1 MTSTTHHVYT
11 KSRLI
16 RELAFRAGI
25 KQTASRQLLDVLV
38 EIIKRETPNGPF
50 ILPGLFKFEL
60 VPRKARRIRNPR
72 TGEALIIPPQKTLK
86 VTISRAAKLA
96 IAPRL
101 PAVPAATYV
110 PPTEEP
116 VATTEQVPTPAE
128 PTVATATPAPAPAET
143 PAAAESA
150 PAPAETPAT
159 AESAPAPAEQQTISD
174 GEPSPNAISFRCPGC
189 EQEIEA
195 PANAIGL
202 EAECPMCGRIVV
214 VPAKSESGTMYDAA
228 SGDDQKAADRVVSSK
243 DAEEIDPSVLKN
255 LTIRIDADALGL
267 DFSADA
273 DKKATPVDEELVS
286 FFCPNCHQEIEAS
299 IDLAGTQAECPNC
312 ATTFEIPFESETA
325 PQAVERHAPGDDSQ
339 AQIQARKSKTM
350 RIDLPDNF

>member
-1 MTSTTHHVYT
+1 MKLWLSG
-11 KSRLI
+11 
-16 RELAFRAGI
+16 FGI
-25 KQTASRQLLDVLV
+25 TEAAEVTEQKLV
-38 EIIKRETPNGPF
+38 SYLTWLTQEG
-50 ILPGLFKFEL
+50 
-60 VPRKARRIRNPR
+60 KAA
-72 TGEALIIPPQKTLK
+72 T
-86 VTISRAAKLA
+86 TISRVIASMKLFFSYELKQGL
-96 IAPRL
+96 ISSN
-101 PAVPAATYV
+101 
-110 PPTEEP
+110 
-116 VATTEQVPTPAE
+116 PAE
-128 PTVATATPAPAPAET
+128 NLKAPKVEKKAPTVLT
-143 PAAAESA
+143 
-150 PAPAETPAT
+150 
-159 AESAPAPAEQQTISD
+159 
-174 GEPSPNAISFRCPGC
+174 G
-189 EQEIEA
+189 QEIEA

-214 VPAKSESGTMYDAA
+214 VPAKSEPGTMYDAA

-273 DKKATPVDEELVS
+273 DKKAAPVDEELVS

-312 ATTFEIPFESETA
+312 AMTFEIPFESETA